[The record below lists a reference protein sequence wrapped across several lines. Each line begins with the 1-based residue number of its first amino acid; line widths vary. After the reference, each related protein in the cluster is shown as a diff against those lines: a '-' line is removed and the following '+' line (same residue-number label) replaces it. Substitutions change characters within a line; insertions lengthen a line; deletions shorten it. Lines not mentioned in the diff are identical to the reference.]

1 MAGRNEKLEQRG
13 AMIVG
18 VPREQQAGERRVGL
32 SPAGA
37 EELVRTGSRVI
48 VEAGAGTGAHFSDG
62 DYESAGAQIVLSHQ
76 EAFQRADLV
85 CKVGLVEENEVALL
99 REGQVIT
106 GFLHLITAPRG
117 ILKALLDTKVTAISY
132 ELIEEAD
139 GRLPVLRP
147 TSQIAG
153 RMVPQLA
160 GRLLERGRG
169 TLLGGI
175 PGIPPADVVILGG
188 GTLGYQA
195 ARTLRGVGAMVYVI
209 EHRRRLEELDRH
221 FAGGVVTALSTRANI
236 EKFVSFADVLIGA
249 VLVQGVRAPML
260 VTREMVRTMAPGA
273 VIIDFSIDQG
283 GCVETSR
290 PTPSEDYVYTEEGI
304 LHFCMPNVSSLVSRT
319 ASHALTNA
327 ALPYLRA
334 LVERGLTGAL
344 RDLPDLARGV
354 ALHAGSV
361 TQAHLAREHDYEYY
375 HLERLL

>member
-1 MAGRNEKLEQRG
+1 MIAG
-13 AMIVG
+13 I
-18 VPREQQAGERRVGL
+18 PREQQIGERRVGL
-32 SPAGA
+32 TPGGV
-37 EELVRTGSRVI
+37 EELVRLGGRVL
-48 VEAGAGTGAHFSDG
+48 VEAGAGAGAFFSDD
-62 DYESAGAQIVLSHQ
+62 DYERAGAQIVLSHQ

-85 CKVGLVEENEVALL
+85 CKVGLVEANELDLL
-99 REGQVIT
+99 AEGQVIT

-117 ILKALLDTKVTAISY
+117 ILKALLDKKVTAISY

-195 ARTLRGVGAMVYVI
+195 ARTLRGVGATVYVI
-209 EHRRRLEELDRH
+209 ERRRGLEELDRH
-221 FAGGVVTALSTRANI
+221 LASDVVTALSTRANI
-236 EKFVSFADVLIGA
+236 EKYVSFADVLIGA
-249 VLVQGVRAPML
+249 VLVPGARAPVL

-290 PTPSEDYVYTEEGI
+290 PTPTEDYIYAEEGV

-334 LVERGLTGAL
+334 LQEQGLAAAL
-344 RDLPDLARGV
+344 REMPDLAKGV
-354 ALHAGSV
+354 AVHAGAV
-361 TQAHLAREHDYEYY
+361 TLEHLAREHDYEYH
-375 HLERLL
+375 HLERTL